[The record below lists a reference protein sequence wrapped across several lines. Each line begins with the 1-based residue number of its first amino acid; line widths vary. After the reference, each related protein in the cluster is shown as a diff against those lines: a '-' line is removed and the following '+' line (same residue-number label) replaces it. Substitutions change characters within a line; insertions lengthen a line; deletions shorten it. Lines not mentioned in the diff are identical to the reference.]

1 MRMAAEKKEYFL
13 CPFSDSTKPRM
24 CPAKHMNAGWKCPAE
39 TDGECALYKIVELLR
54 IQKVGY

>member
-1 MRMAAEKKEYFL
+1 MADEKKTYFL

-24 CPAKHMNAGWKCPAE
+24 CPAKHINAGWKCPAE
-39 TDGECALYKIVELLR
+39 CDGECALYRIVEMLK